1 MKTRYLLLTALGLL
15 SAVGCGNFRDRAV
28 LSAGPWAVDKME
40 LAGQPQQTENFE
52 IAFSPNGTSVVI
64 TVGNKVHKGVYELNS
79 DKEPREI
86 DIKPDASNLEDKH
99 QYGIYALDADSQGLL
114 ICLSPK
120 KRPKKFETRPDS
132 DCILIKLRRQ

>member
-1 MKTRYLLLTALGLL
+1 MKTRHLLLTAVGLL
-15 SAVGCGNFRDRAV
+15 AAVGCGNFRDRAV
-28 LSAGPWAVDKME
+28 LSAGPWALDKME
-40 LAGQPQQTENFE
+40 LAGQVQQAEHFE
-52 IAFSPNGTSVVI
+52 IAFSPHGNSVVI

-79 DKEPREI
+79 DKDPREI

-99 QYGIYALDADSQGLL
+99 QYGIYALDGDGQGLM

-132 DCILIKLRRQ
+132 DSVLIRLRRQ